1 MTWSRS
7 VKEIFAL
14 FYARL
19 VLKHSGRLKYFK
31 GQSDLWEIL
40 LKRSAPG
47 WENYSLPL
55 PVVIMVGIL
64 VI

>member
-14 FYARL
+14 IYARL
-19 VLKHSGRLKYFK
+19 VFKHSGRLKYFN
-31 GQSDLWEIL
+31 GQSDHWEIL
-40 LKRSAPG
+40 QKGSAPG

-55 PVVIMVGIL
+55 PVVIMVGTL